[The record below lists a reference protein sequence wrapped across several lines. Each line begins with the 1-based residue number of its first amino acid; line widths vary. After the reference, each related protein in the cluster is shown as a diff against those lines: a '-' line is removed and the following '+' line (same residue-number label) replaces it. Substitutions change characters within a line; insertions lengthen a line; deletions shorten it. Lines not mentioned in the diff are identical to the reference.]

1 MANRAARDIQQYYPG
16 MRVHTILYNHEIP
29 STVRPDKNLIVFFC
43 GQACNNHYINSD
55 ECINDGQ
62 LHKGDNRA
70 TAASLKAWGEMCRE
84 AGAEMWF
91 WYYGVTYHYYLVSMP
106 SVFNIYYD
114 YKFLYEECNVRGI
127 YYEGGGR
134 TYNYETLK
142 AYLSTK
148 MEWEPDMSYEQFIA
162 YMKEYLYMYYG
173 DGYEK
178 IYEFIDMENTAGN
191 ECGTCFIS
199 NFDRPG
205 DMYSYA
211 YIDEH
216 YEYMRQLLCDALEMA
231 DRDEYKER
239 IKVMLLCFDFLG
251 LSSSY
256 DRMYTNGDAASRSLY
271 EQRYTDM
278 YNGMKARN
286 IEVFSNPVTYT
297 LPETIDFTV
306 NPMTQIY
313 GQGSRR
319 PGVTP

>member
-1 MANRAARDIQQYYPG
+1 
-16 MRVHTILYNHEIP
+16 
-29 STVRPDKNLIVFFC
+29 
-43 GQACNNHYINSD
+43 
-55 ECINDGQ
+55 
-62 LHKGDNRA
+62 
-70 TAASLKAWGEMCRE
+70 MCRE
-84 AGAEMWF
+84 SGAEMWF

-114 YKFLYEECNVRGI
+114 YKFLYEECNVKGI

-239 IKVMLLCFDFLG
+239 ITVMLLCFDFLG

-256 DRMYTNGDAASRSLY
+256 DRMYTNGDAVSRALY

-278 YNGMKARN
+278 YNGMKSRN
-286 IEVFSNPVTYT
+286 MEVFSDPVTYT
-297 LPETIDFTV
+297 FPASIDFTV